1 MVPSCAIAVNAR
13 QVRRANNSFFIV
25 LRGLGGQDK
34 HFMMDLL
41 SLIVGVSFL
50 YIKGIYLNFNKY
62 FLLNTTPMKKCIVL
76 FLLILSNITYGQT
89 KSKEELLKSIV
100 GQYDLNGISAIT
112 GDNLVVDYF
121 KSKGLWKLTS
131 AMSLTQK
138 PESLKIASADLIKL
152 KTTKIIVNKD
162 LSIKVSCNDFTIATI
177 PFKADG
183 MVFELKGTYGEDSRE
198 ELSQLKPGLI
208 FNDEVLFLY
217 AKDNL
222 AEAEFQPYNLVEIL
236 PSAIIISYNF
246 KEKEFQMMLC
256 ESEGMGSSTYTFRK
270 SVVIKK

>member
-50 YIKGIYLNFNKY
+50 YFKGIYLNFNKY

-100 GQYDLNGISAIT
+100 GQYELNGISAIT

-256 ESEGMGSSTYTFRK
+256 ESEGMGSSTYTFSK

>member
-1 MVPSCAIAVNAR
+1 
-13 QVRRANNSFFIV
+13 
-25 LRGLGGQDK
+25 
-34 HFMMDLL
+34 
-41 SLIVGVSFL
+41 
-50 YIKGIYLNFNKY
+50 
-62 FLLNTTPMKKCIVL
+62 MKKYIVL
-76 FLLILSNITYGQT
+76 FLLIFSNVTYAQT
-89 KSKEELLKSIV
+89 KSKEEVLKSIV
-100 GQYDLNGISAIT
+100 GQYELNDISAIT

-121 KSKGLWKLTS
+121 KLKGLWKQTV

-138 PESLKIASADLIKL
+138 RESLKIAPADLIKL
-152 KTTKIIVNKD
+152 KTMKIMVNND

-177 PFKADG
+177 PFKSDG
-183 MVFELKGTYGEDSRE
+183 MILDFNGTYGEDSRE

-208 FNDEVLFLY
+208 FNDGILFLY

-236 PSAIIISYNF
+236 PSAIIVSYNL

-256 ESEGMGSSTYTFRK
+256 ESEGMGLSTHTFKK

>member
-1 MVPSCAIAVNAR
+1 
-13 QVRRANNSFFIV
+13 
-25 LRGLGGQDK
+25 
-34 HFMMDLL
+34 MMDLL

-50 YIKGIYLNFNKY
+50 YFKGIYLNFNKY

-100 GQYDLNGISAIT
+100 GQYELNGISAIT

>member
-1 MVPSCAIAVNAR
+1 
-13 QVRRANNSFFIV
+13 
-25 LRGLGGQDK
+25 
-34 HFMMDLL
+34 
-41 SLIVGVSFL
+41 
-50 YIKGIYLNFNKY
+50 
-62 FLLNTTPMKKCIVL
+62 
-76 FLLILSNITYGQT
+76 
-89 KSKEELLKSIV
+89 
-100 GQYDLNGISAIT
+100 
-112 GDNLVVDYF
+112 
-121 KSKGLWKLTS
+121 
-131 AMSLTQK
+131 
-138 PESLKIASADLIKL
+138 
-152 KTTKIIVNKD
+152 
-162 LSIKVSCNDFTIATI
+162 
-177 PFKADG
+177 

-256 ESEGMGSSTYTFRK
+256 ESEGMGSSTYTFSK